1 MIDEFVEAIEAARN
15 GEIGESE
22 LFERVFGIV
31 SEMNRG
37 LSEELCRLLAQGLIE
52 GVDTEEWTWNIEI
65 IGEHLPGGTYTLPD
79 QSTLELDPLDE
90 EE

>member
-1 MIDEFVEAIEAARN
+1 MIDEFVEAIEAFQN
-15 GEIGESE
+15 GDISE
-22 LFERVFGIV
+22 AELSERVYGIV

-37 LSEELCRLLAQGLIE
+37 LPEETCRSLALGLIE

-79 QSTLELDPLDE
+79 KTILELDSYE